1 MSWIQDSRSLSPRSQ
16 DLGFKILVLD
26 HRICIGF
33 SFLVLGSQDHWIYD
47 SRSLSQIIESRIQ
60 FPCPRI
66 QDQGF
71 IFLVLDHKVQD
82 SRSLSQ
88 IIGFRIQ
95 DPCLRSYD
103 LWIYYSRSVSQIIGS
118 RIQYHCPRSQI
129 QFLTRCCLIGNWT
142 QDPDSLS
149 QILGFRFLVLD
160 HIFRFQIPFQST
172 QDSGSRFLF
181 IAHRIQVPGSFLQ
194 HTGFR
199 IQIFCPRS
207 QVSSSKVLVLYRSYE
222 LSQDLGS
229 IMGSRI
235 KNWIQDLQ
243 DIEYDL
249 ESRIGQYIGS
259 RIWTRMQDLEWY
271 LGSRIGS
278 QICKT
283 TFITIY

>member
-1 MSWIQDSRSLSPRSQ
+1 MSWVQDSRSLSPRSQ

-71 IFLVLDHKVQD
+71 IFLVLDHRIQD

-88 IIGFRIQ
+88 IIGSRIQ
-95 DPCLRSYD
+95 DPCLISYD

-118 RIQYHCPRSQI
+118 RIQYHCPRSWI
-129 QFLTRCCLIGNWT
+129 QVLTRFCVIGNRT

-172 QDSGSRFLF
+172 QDSGSKFLF
-181 IAHRIQVPGSFLQ
+181 IAHSIQVPGSFLQ

-199 IQIFCPRS
+199 MQIFCLRS
-207 QVSSSKVLVLYRSYE
+207 QVSSSKVLVLCRSYE
-222 LSQDLGS
+222 LTQDLGS

-235 KNWIQDLQ
+235 KN
-243 DIEYDL
+243 IEYIQN
-249 ESRIGQYIGS
+249 RIEY
-259 RIWTRMQDLEWY
+259 RI
-271 LGSRIGS
+271 
-278 QICKT
+278 
-283 TFITIY
+283 